1 MNLQLVTP
9 HSIPV
14 LLRCV
19 RCNGR
24 NFYALTGTDKMYADL
39 DGTPWVA
46 YYCEACAVA
55 AVREQRAP
63 LKLGSTMIEVRIG
76 ERSPL
81 LTRSFETF
89 NRGQA

>member
-1 MNLQLVTP
+1 MNLQLVPAAAVTVR
-9 HSIPV
+9 IK
-14 LLRCV
+14 CV
-19 RCNGR
+19 RCH
-24 NFYALTGTDKMYADL
+24 GTSFVGKGGHKVYADL
-39 DGTPWVA
+39 DGTPWQD

-55 AVREQRAP
+55 AVRERRAP